1 MPATA
6 EKCAS
11 CGAAPLVTKVDDGT
25 CTSCGVDP
33 FLVEVVGEK
42 RALAD
47 ALAQQVDDLETF
59 VTKLADMLEQGFAEH
74 TEIKRSGLF
83 TKRITEIS
91 VTLGTQV
98 YRLTVNG
105 KHAVT
110 HRARFVRGIKLKE
123 DKVDMK
129 AFLDGLSADL
139 AEVAAASRQ
148 AQDALAKFVK

>member
-11 CGAAPLVTKVDDGT
+11 CGAQPLVTKPDDGT
-25 CTSCGVDP
+25 CAACGVDP
-33 FLVEVVGEK
+33 FLVEIVGHK

-47 ALAQQVDDLETF
+47 ALAHQVDDLETF
-59 VTKLADMLEQGFAEH
+59 VTRLAEMLEQGFSEH

-83 TKRITEIS
+83 TKHISEIV

-98 YRLTVNG
+98 YRLTIKG
-105 KHAVT
+105 KHATT

-123 DKVDMK
+123 DIVEMK
-129 AFLDGLSADL
+129 AFLDALSADL
-139 AEVAAASRQ
+139 ADAAAASHQ
-148 AQDALAKFVK
+148 AQQALARFVK